1 MLYNRKGVCI
11 IRSMQYYSVKE
22 LATLK
27 KVSRQWI
34 NFCIARGTI
43 KAAKC
48 GNQWCIPKRQ
58 FPEYADALIHEK
70 TADIKMRTGE
80 EQAGNTSP
88 DEVNGEGSSIL

>member
-1 MLYNRKGVCI
+1 
-11 IRSMQYYSVKE
+11 MQYYSVKE

-58 FPEYADALIHEK
+58 FPEYADGFIRENTDALIHEK